1 MFVVFVLLSAPLGA
15 FGSEPAPDESE
26 IQRHVELAR
35 RGDRMALV
43 RLYRWHVAR
52 VYRAV
57 RPWCRNEADAEDVTQ
72 ETFVRAFGAIERYE
86 PMAGARF
93 VSWLLT
99 IGRNTAQKR
108 ARSIARSA
116 PTEPEALGALL
127 DGREHAGDAQ
137 GELELARLREV
148 LLELLGELGDRDRWV
163 LCLRYGGELEVAE
176 VSDVTGLSH
185 ANIRKICERQR
196 KRVLARLAELGW
208 ASHGDDPHPSAEG
221 ATA

>member
-1 MFVVFVLLSAPLGA
+1 MFVLFVLLSAPLGA
-15 FGSEPAPDESE
+15 FGSEPAPDERE

-35 RGDRMALV
+35 NGDRMALV

-57 RPWCRNEADAEDVTQ
+57 RPWCRNDADAEDVTQ
-72 ETFVRAFGAIERYE
+72 ETFVRAFGALERYE

-99 IGRNTAQKR
+99 IARNTAQKR
-108 ARSIARSA
+108 GRSLSRSA
-116 PTEPEALGALL
+116 PTEPRALGVLL

-137 GELELARLREV
+137 SELELARLRAA
-148 LLELLGELGDRDRWV
+148 LLELLGELDARDRWV

-176 VSDVTGLSH
+176 VAEITGLSH
-185 ANIRKICERQR
+185 ANVRKISERQK
-196 KRVLARLAELGW
+196 KRVLARLIELGW
-208 ASHGDDPHPSAEG
+208 ATRSDDPFETAEG
-221 ATA
+221 GPA